1 MKSKTLPVWAGLVC
15 TAAAA
20 LVFLLVYEWAVY
32 GVFAGQDLP
41 ARQQRG
47 SDEVYYAKQ
56 LSAVVTHGVPQGYFG
71 FNESHAEIGRFAA
84 WGLRCST
91 CTPSRG

>member
-1 MKSKTLPVWAGLVC
+1 MKSKTLPAWARLVC

-32 GVFAGQDLP
+32 GVSLGKIYLP
-41 ARQQRG
+41 ASAW

-56 LSAVVTHGVPQGYFG
+56 LSAVVTTAYRKGTLVLTSPTPRSAVLPPG
-71 FNESHAEIGRFAA
+71 
-84 WGLRCST
+84 GLRCST